1 VLSVERIS
9 VRPVTF
15 GQLGISAEAARSL
28 FRVTWPELHVPAT
41 PAGDLAVVAEPTGIQ
56 GPVPD
61 VVVAPAPAATD
72 AVTTTHQTLELAR
85 TWVTDS
91 RYTGSRLV
99 LVTNHAVSTGAGD
112 GPPDLVQAPVWGL
125 IRSAQTEHPGRF
137 TLVDLDGAEQS
148 RDALARAV
156 ATGESQIAIRSG
168 TVSVPRLTRAAV
180 AVDPDRSIRPGG
192 TALITGGTGALGRV
206 VASHLVTGHGVRHL
220 VLVSR
225 NGGAAAFAAELAELG
240 AEVTVESCD
249 VADRAALAEVLT
261 RIPAEHPL
269 SVVVH
274 AAGVLDDGVLTS
286 LTPDRLRAVLRPK
299 VLGALN
305 LHELTRSHDLS
316 AFVLFSSAAGVL
328 GSAGQANYAAA
339 NAFVDALAQYR
350 VARGLPAVSLAWGPW
365 QGQAGLAA
373 GLAEADRTRMARA
386 GMGELSTMDGRALFD
401 MALGHPD
408 PVLVPMRWTAPTGEV
423 PAVLRG
429 LVPAPAGRPAPIE
442 TEEDLLRLVLAR
454 TAVVLGHPDA
464 AAIRETSGFL
474 ELGVDSLTAVELRN
488 LLTADTGVRLPGTVV
503 FDTATPAALAE
514 LLRGELARETRAGP
528 ATDTVD
534 LLYRQ
539 ACDEGRIGE
548 ANEFLAAAAELRAKF
563 HDHSQPGARPPVV
576 RLATGPAEPRLI
588 CFPTVAASSS
598 PRHYARFAAGL
609 QGAREVS
616 VLPISGFADGE
627 PLPASFAVMVDAH
640 AEAVLDCARGEP
652 FALVGYSAG
661 GWVASAVAQH
671 LERLGVDVAA
681 VALLDTYF
689 PDSELPLIHGELT
702 KGMFA
707 REDTFGTIGHVR
719 WTAMGGYIRLFE
731 RFEPR
736 ATAAPTLLVRAT
748 DPMPGSP
755 TEIWRHHPPFPMH
768 VVDVPGDHFTL
779 MEEHADSTAKAVHEW
794 LVRPTREG
802 GS

>member
-1 VLSVERIS
+1 
-9 VRPVTF
+9 
-15 GQLGISAEAARSL
+15 
-28 FRVTWPELHVPAT
+28 
-41 PAGDLAVVAEPTGIQ
+41 
-56 GPVPD
+56 
-61 VVVAPAPAATD
+61 
-72 AVTTTHQTLELAR
+72 
-85 TWVTDS
+85 
-91 RYTGSRLV
+91 
-99 LVTNHAVSTGAGD
+99 
-112 GPPDLVQAPVWGL
+112 
-125 IRSAQTEHPGRF
+125 
-137 TLVDLDGAEQS
+137 
-148 RDALARAV
+148 
-156 ATGESQIAIRSG
+156 
-168 TVSVPRLTRAAV
+168 
-180 AVDPDRSIRPGG
+180 
-192 TALITGGTGALGRV
+192 
-206 VASHLVTGHGVRHL
+206 
-220 VLVSR
+220 
-225 NGGAAAFAAELAELG
+225 
-240 AEVTVESCD
+240 
-249 VADRAALAEVLT
+249 
-261 RIPAEHPL
+261 
-269 SVVVH
+269 
-274 AAGVLDDGVLTS
+274 
-286 LTPDRLRAVLRPK
+286 
-299 VLGALN
+299 
-305 LHELTRSHDLS
+305 
-316 AFVLFSSAAGVL
+316 
-328 GSAGQANYAAA
+328 
-339 NAFVDALAQYR
+339 
-350 VARGLPAVSLAWGPW
+350 
-365 QGQAGLAA
+365 
-373 GLAEADRTRMARA
+373 
-386 GMGELSTMDGRALFD
+386 
-401 MALGHPD
+401 
-408 PVLVPMRWTAPTGEV
+408 
-423 PAVLRG
+423 
-429 LVPAPAGRPAPIE
+429 
-442 TEEDLLRLVLAR
+442 
-454 TAVVLGHPDA
+454 
-464 AAIRETSGFL
+464 
-474 ELGVDSLTAVELRN
+474 
-488 LLTADTGVRLPGTVV
+488 
-503 FDTATPAALAE
+503 

-640 AEAVLDCARGEP
+640 AEAALDCARGEP

-707 REDTFGTIGHVR
+707 REDTIGTIGHVR

-779 MEEHADSTAKAVHEW
+779 ME
-794 LVRPTREG
+794 
-802 GS
+802 